1 MNPIE
6 FLMCQNNKVKHLSI
20 KGSMLELLNKLLS
33 FNQFF
38 QKKYLLEGRLWVFG
52 SLVDIIISKNS

>member
-1 MNPIE
+1 MKPTE
-6 FLMCQNNKVKHLSI
+6 FFMCQNNKVKYLYI
-20 KGSMLELLNKLLS
+20 KGSMLELLNKSLS
-33 FNQFF
+33 FDQFL